1 MNLDFIYP
9 KRQDFMTKKD
19 AKRFIERIETE
30 PNFRAR
36 FKNAKSPEAKKAVLK
51 RARLCFTKQ
60 EFNAVWKELKK
71 KRPSSS
77 ELRQLAAAGKKGK
90 ASAAKQLKMDSLFT
104 EMARPAFMP
113 VTLIPE

>member
-1 MNLDFIYP
+1 
-9 KRQDFMTKKD
+9 MTKKD

-36 FKNAKSPEAKKAVLK
+36 FKNAKSPEAKRAVLK

-71 KRPSSS
+71 KRPSASD
-77 ELRQLAAAGKKGK
+77 LRQLAAAGKKGK
-90 ASAAKQLKMDSLFT
+90 AIAAKQLKMDISFA
-104 EMARPAFMP
+104 EMAKPAFS
-113 VTLIPE
+113 VLSFIPE